1 MLEYLDTAIVNAG
14 RQIIGGFGIVFVFA
28 FLMWTVS
35 QKLRGMGAGFWGR
48 SYYYFVAPGVMFHE
62 LGHALGCVLTFTK
75 VVEFAPFR
83 IQGETLGYVQY
94 VKSGRFQAVREFII
108 ATGPV
113 WLGCL
118 AIFILG
124 FFMRGTGFL
133 PLYSEVFSDGAPG
146 FIGYISGVCTSGFSM
161 FTSFIFAWNWTSPAY
176 LLLLYLI
183 FCVTSEITL
192 SPPDLAGMWRGFFPI
207 AFFIIL
213 INLIPG
219 VHVLAIKLSHLLS
232 PVMFVVHSVL
242 LFVLFVD
249 IAFYSI
255 FKIIVRLFRG
265 GMKS

>member
-1 MLEYLDTAIVNAG
+1 MLDYLDAAIVNAF
-14 RQIIGGFGIVFVFA
+14 RQIIGGFGVVFVLA
-28 FLMWTVS
+28 FLMWMVS
-35 QKLRGMGAGFWGR
+35 QKRRRTGSGFWGR
-48 SYYYFVAPGVMFHE
+48 SYFYFVAPGVMFHE
-62 LGHALGCVLTFTK
+62 LGHALGCILTFTK

-94 VKSGRFQAVREFII
+94 VKSGRLQSVREFII

-124 FFMRGTGFL
+124 LFMRGTGFL

-161 FTSFIFAWNWTSPAY
+161 FTSIIFAWNWTSPAY

-192 SPPDLAGMWRGFFPI
+192 SPPDLAGMWRGFFSI
-207 AFFIIL
+207 ALFVIL
-213 INLIPG
+213 INLIPRM
-219 VHVLAIKLSHLLS
+219 HILAGKLTDTMAPS
-232 PVMFVVHSVL
+232 MFVIHSILFFVL
-242 LFVLFVD
+242 LIDV
-249 IAFYSI
+249 AFYLV
-255 FKIIVRLFRG
+255 FKLIVRLFKRR
-265 GMKS
+265 

>member
-1 MLEYLDTAIVNAG
+1 MLDYIDTAIVNAC
-14 RQIIGGFGIVFVFA
+14 RQIIGGFGIVFVLA

-35 QKLRGMGAGFWGR
+35 QRRRGLGAGFWGK

-62 LGHALGCVLTFTK
+62 LGHALGCLLTFTK

-83 IQGETLGYVQY
+83 IQGETLGYVRY

-113 WLGCL
+113 WLGCV
-118 AIFILG
+118 AIFLLG
-124 FFMRGTGFL
+124 LFLDGSDFL
-133 PLYSEVFSDGAPG
+133 PLYNQVFSGEAPG
-146 FIGYISGVCTSGFSM
+146 FIEYICGVCTSGIRM
-161 FTSFIFAWNWTSPAY
+161 FTSLISVWNWTSPAY

-207 AFFIIL
+207 AFCIIL

-219 VHVLAIKLSHLLS
+219 VHLLAIKLSDVLA
-232 PVMFVVHSVL
+232 PGMFVVHSIL
-242 LFVLFVD
+242 CFVLFID
-249 IAFYSI
+249 IAFYL
-255 FKIIVRLFRG
+255 FFRLIARVIG
-265 GMKS
+265 KRRR

>member
-1 MLEYLDTAIVNAG
+1 MLDYLDTAIVNAF
-14 RQIIGGFGIVFVFA
+14 RQIIGGFGIVFLLA
-28 FLMWTVS
+28 FFLWMVS
-35 QKLRGMGAGFWGR
+35 QKRRGKGSGFFGK
-48 SYYYFVAPGVMFHE
+48 SYCYFVAPGVMFHE
-62 LGHALGCVLTFTK
+62 LGHAVGCYLTLTK

-113 WLGCL
+113 WLGCTV
-118 AIFILG
+118 IFLLGLFMDGKG
-124 FFMRGTGFL
+124 FF
-133 PLYSEVFSDGAPG
+133 PIYSEVFPSGEVG
-146 FIGYISGVCTSGFSM
+146 FLEYSSGVFSSAIGM
-161 FTSFIFAWNWTSPAY
+161 FSSLVVNWNWTSPFY
-176 LLLLYLI
+176 WLLLYLV
-183 FCVTSEITL
+183 FCITSEITL

-219 VHVLAIKLSHLLS
+219 VQVLALKLSDLLS

-249 IAFYSI
+249 IAFYL
-255 FKIIVRLFRG
+255 IVKLILRLFAKKRR
-265 GMKS
+265 